1 MQFQIVRDW
10 KSAPECD
17 GIVCFMLAGQEICFP
32 DPQLQSSYSAV
43 YGADSFTVPENR
55 IISRRF
61 AVDGRYVTA
70 LVAGLAVID
79 AGLSSQAAADAGS
92 PSETASDSRTFCM
105 FPDNALLSSLDQ
117 MDRLRDLIA
126 KLGTMMKEHGMQTVF
141 LDGAEAVVKA
151 GICASVPDVLVQ
163 IASVLPLCEYSFDQ
177 YKAVKSAYHN
187 VTIYVHSRTASSA
200 TTPAPDDNAGAG
212 SSAESEALREGAVL
226 SRSIM
231 IARDLVNDQAQSM
244 TPAALAEK
252 TKKLGDEFGFD
263 VNIYDRA
270 QCEAWQM
277 GLFLAVARG
286 SALEPRFI
294 VMHYQ
299 GAESDAP
306 VTALVGKGIT
316 YDSGGYRIKTS
327 GMESMYM
334 DMNGAA
340 GVIGA
345 MCAIA
350 AQKLPVNVVAVVAA
364 CENMVDARAY
374 RNGDVLTSMS
384 GKTVYVQNTDAE
396 GRLTMADAITYCVR
410 YEHPA
415 QIIEMAGLTGSVCSF
430 YGDACAA
437 AMPTRQYLYDRI
449 SELMPLTGE
458 KFAQMPYFP
467 KYLEKLKSPYAD
479 LTNAPTETPGIS
491 AALFLCSFS
500 ENIPMISID
509 TGMMPFSSRVWD
521 GHPAGATGFGVK
533 MLYYYMSR
541 YSRTSTAVCEQ

>member
-1 MQFQIVRDW
+1 MQFKIVSEW
-10 KSAPECD
+10 PSAAECD
-17 GIVCFMLAGQEICFP
+17 GVVCFLQAGSRIAFS
-32 DPQLQSSYSAV
+32 DPVLQDSFNTV
-43 YGADSFTVPENR
+43 YGSDTVRVPAAR

-61 AVDGRYVTA
+61 PVNGRFVTA
-70 LVAGLAVID
+70 LIAGLPGSAGHLPD
-79 AGLSSQAAADAGS
+79 AAKEA
-92 PSETASDSRTFCM
+92 PASASLRMLPEND
-105 FPDNALLSSLDQ
+105 LLSSLDR
-117 MDRLRDLIA
+117 MDQLRSLIA
-126 KLGTMMKEHGMQTVF
+126 KLGSAIKDHDLQSVC
-141 LDGAEAVVKA
+141 LDSADAVVEA
-151 GICASVPDVLVQ
+151 GICASVPDVLTQ
-163 IASVLPLCEYSFDQ
+163 IASVLPLCEYAFDK
-177 YKAVKSAYHN
+177 YKTAKPSCRDITVYVRRPSA
-187 VTIYVHSRTASSA
+187 S
-200 TTPAPDDNAGAG
+200 PADTD
-212 SSAESEALREGAVL
+212 ALREGAVL

-244 TPAALAEK
+244 TPRRLAEE
-252 TKKLGDEFGFD
+252 TERLGKEYGFD
-263 VNIYDRA
+263 VTVYDRA
-270 QCEAWQM
+270 QCEEWQM

-286 SALEPRFI
+286 SALDPCFI
-294 VMHYQ
+294 VMHYT
-299 GAESDAP
+299 GAGPESP

-345 MCAIA
+345 MCATA
-350 AQKLPVNVVAVVAA
+350 AQKLPVNIVAVVAA

-410 YEHPA
+410 REHPS
-415 QIIEMAGLTGSVCSF
+415 QIIEMAGLTGSVCNF

-437 AMPTRQYLYDRI
+437 AMPTRQSLYDRI
-449 SELMPLTGE
+449 ASLMPLTGE
-458 KFAQMPYFP
+458 KYAQMPYFP
-467 KYLEKLKSPYAD
+467 KYMEKLKSPYAD

-500 ENIPMISID
+500 EDIPMVSID

-533 MLYYYMSR
+533 MIYYYMKCQGQKVMDRS
-541 YSRTSTAVCEQ
+541 